1 MKIKKMSGKLFP
13 FAPNKILNRIKVQS
27 KGLQVNPDLLFQK
40 VIPHIIEGIT
50 TTEIDEIIAFKA
62 ADLQMEHPDYSL
74 LGGRILM
81 TRQSK
86 IIGMPLEEV
95 DLEFDFFAAST
106 FLAKY
111 SKKGSKKEA
120 LEIPS
125 MMFERVSEH
134 LHKDDPKNKKILL
147 DELYGRR
154 ANFSTPVYTNAGI
167 EKRNSLISCN
177 LTTLQDDSLDG
188 IENTLKKLAEASKE
202 GSGIGLQCD
211 KLRSRHSLVSAF
223 NNNAGG
229 IIRFADMVQG
239 KMRFYKQGD
248 RSGSCALYL
257 SVWHKDI
264 SDFLNLT
271 LPIGDEKLRA
281 RDLFT
286 AVVIDDIF
294 MNALIDDKDYYIFCP
309 DDLKKAG
316 LPHLS
321 DVWGTEFEEVYY
333 KAIELGLG
341 TKVSPKKLWDSI
353 IRSQVESGKPYIFYK
368 DNANR
373 RNMQCNIGI
382 INMLNLCAEI
392 SQVSKRN
399 YTPQCALASINLA
412 AQDNLKTIAKTAKV
426 LTRALNKVIDVNK
439 WSDQWS
445 KNAGVDQRAMA
456 IGVAG
461 LADFF
466 AKRKISFESDEAKE
480 WNKAIFEAIY
490 KAFVE
495 ESMVLA
501 QEAGKNY
508 PAYEN
513 SPYSE
518 GKTYINGWSPLPEGV
533 PIPMYNSLGVG
544 LMPTAGSAILLSSFE
559 SFMPVDSNMFTRKV
573 GGGEFMVVNR
583 YLIYELIE
591 MGLWTQDIKD
601 KIIRNQGSLQGI
613 NEISE
618 DLQYR
623 YKTVWEIPQKA
634 LIDLAIIRNDYVD
647 QSQSMNLYFQD
658 ANYKKISSAQVY
670 AWKKGLKTG
679 VYYTRTRSKQEANTK
694 LSANSVK
701 VEKPIDSLFDCAGG
715 GCGA

>member
-1 MKIKKMSGKLFP
+1 M
-13 FAPNKILNRIKVQS
+13 PNKILTRIKTQA
-27 KGLQVNPDLLFQK
+27 KGLNVKSDLLFQK
-40 VIPHIIEGIT
+40 VVPHIIDGIT

-86 IIGMPLEEV
+86 IIGVELEEV

-111 SKKGSKKEA
+111 SKKGDKKEP

-125 MMFERVSEH
+125 MMFKRVSEH
-134 LHKDDPKNKKILL
+134 LHKGNTRNVNELL
-147 DELYGRR
+147 SELKSRR
-154 ANFSTPVYTNAGI
+154 INFATPVYTNAGI

-177 LTTLQDDSLDG
+177 LTTLQEDSLEG
-188 IENTLKKLAEASKE
+188 IENTLKKLALASKE

-211 KLRSRHSLVSAF
+211 KLRSRHTLVSSF

-229 IIRFADMVQG
+229 IVRFADMVQS
-239 KMRFYKQGD
+239 KMRFYKQGE

-257 SVWHKDI
+257 STWHKDI

-271 LPIGDEKLRA
+271 LPIGEEKMRA

-286 AVVIDDIF
+286 AVVIDDVF
-294 MNALIDDKDYYIFCP
+294 MDALINGKDYYMFCP
-309 DDLKKAG
+309 HDLKNAG

-321 DVWGTEFEEVYY
+321 DVWGEEFESTYH

-341 TKVSPKKLWDSI
+341 TKIEPKTLWDSI

-392 SQVSKRN
+392 SQVSKPN

-412 AQDNLKTIAKTAKV
+412 AQDDLKSIAKSARI
-426 LTRALNKVIDVNK
+426 LTKGLNKVIDVNK
-439 WSDQWS
+439 WSDEWS
-445 KNAGVDQRAMA
+445 KNAGEDQRAIA

-461 LADFF
+461 MADFF
-466 AKRKISFESDEAKE
+466 AKRKISFESQEAKDWTE
-480 WNKAIFEAIY
+480 KIFKTIY
-490 KAFVE
+490 KAFVL
-495 ESMVLA
+495 ESMRLA
-501 QEAGKNY
+501 IEDGKCY

-513 SPYSE
+513 SPYSQ
-518 GKTYINGWSPLPEGV
+518 GKTYINGWSPVEDGSPLP
-533 PIPMYNSLGVG
+533 MRNSLGLG
-544 LMPTAGSAILLSSFE
+544 LMPTASSAILLSVFE

-573 GGGEFMVVNR
+573 GGGEFMIVNK
-583 YLIYELIE
+583 YLIEELIE
-591 MGLWTQDIKD
+591 MGLWTQEVKD
-601 KIIRNQGSLQGI
+601 AIIRNQGSLQGLQQI
-613 NEISE
+613 PEE
-618 DLQYR
+618 LQYR

-634 LIDLAIIRNDYVD
+634 LIDLAIIRNNFVD

-670 AWKKGLKTG
+670 AWRNGLKTG
-679 VYYTRTRSKQEANTK
+679 VYYTRTRSKQEANSK
-694 LSANSVK
+694 LAASSVK
-701 VEKPIDSLFDCAGG
+701 VEKPVDSLFECAGG